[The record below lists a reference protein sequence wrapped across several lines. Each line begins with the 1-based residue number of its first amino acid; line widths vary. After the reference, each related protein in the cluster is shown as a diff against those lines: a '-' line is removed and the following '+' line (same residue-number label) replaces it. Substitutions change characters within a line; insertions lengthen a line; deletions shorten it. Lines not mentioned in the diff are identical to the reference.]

1 MTMQAR
7 ALETRNAIVR
17 AAADAFVKSGFSGAS
32 LSEIATQA
40 GVTKGALYFH
50 FPSKA
55 ALASAMILAQRDAN
69 LELEAEV
76 RAFEGDRLDLL
87 EEMTRGLARRLV
99 ADPTLRAAMR
109 LAVEQGE
116 TEDAVISET
125 YGAWERLVADV
136 ARAARVRGELAEHVE
151 PAPLARFLVSAFT
164 GMQTVSVVSSDL
176 RDLDDRVDDMWRLLR
191 PALEPGGR
199 S

>member
-1 MTMQAR
+1 MQAR
-7 ALETRNAIVR
+7 ALETRSAIVR
-17 AAADAFVKSGFSGAS
+17 AAAEAFVKHGFSGAS
-32 LSEIATQA
+32 ISEIAAEA

-55 ALASAMILAQRDAN
+55 ALGSAMIQAQREAN
-69 LELEAEV
+69 AELEDKI
-76 RAFEGDRLDLL
+76 RRIDGNQLDLI
-87 EEMTRGLARRLV
+87 ERMTRELAGRLV

-125 YGAWERLVADV
+125 YGAWERLVAEV
-136 ARAARVRGELAEHVE
+136 ATAARARGELAARVE
-151 PAPLARFLVSAFT
+151 PAQLARFLVSAFT
-164 GMQTVSVVSSDL
+164 GMQTVSVVSSSL
-176 RDLDDRVDDMWRLLR
+176 RDLESRVDEMWRLLR
-191 PALEPGGR
+191 PALEPAGPAA